1 MTNLKKVL
9 TLNAVSSG
17 ATGILLII
25 LNQFLANLFNTPHTW
40 AFTEV
45 GIFLVVFATLVFI
58 PSFQNPPNRSLVRL
72 IIWLDSLWVITSVI
86 IVVFGLF
93 QLSTIGNVLII
104 GVAAWVGLM
113 AFLQNKFSL
122 ITF

>member
-1 MTNLKKVL
+1 MLNLKNIL
-9 TLNAVSSG
+9 RLNAVSSG
-17 ATGILLII
+17 ATGILLIF
-25 LNQFLANLFNTPHTW
+25 LNQFLATLFNTSQAS

-45 GIFLVVFATLVFI
+45 GIFLIIFAGLVFI

-72 IIWLDSLWVITSVI
+72 IIWLDALWVITSVI

-93 QLSTIGNVLII
+93 QLSTIGNVLTI

-113 AFLQNKFSL
+113 AILQNKFSL